1 MASRNGPGAIL
12 SQLLRVI
19 LKDLEINNTR
29 FVALLLAFIS
39 DPKNGIPH
47 NKRDISSARSNI
59 IHEINKESISWKV
72 FIKALRILN
81 RSQFTITIKI
91 KHDDDIYTEH
101 SLDVNLGPNYTY
113 GNDEQDED

>member
-1 MASRNGPGAIL
+1 MLHN
-12 SQLLRVI
+12 
-19 LKDLEINNTR
+19 
-29 FVALLLAFIS
+29 FIA

-91 KHDDDIYTEH
+91 KHEDDLYTEH
-101 SLDVNLGPNYTY
+101 SLDVNLGPNYNY
-113 GNDEQDED
+113 SQDEQNDDED